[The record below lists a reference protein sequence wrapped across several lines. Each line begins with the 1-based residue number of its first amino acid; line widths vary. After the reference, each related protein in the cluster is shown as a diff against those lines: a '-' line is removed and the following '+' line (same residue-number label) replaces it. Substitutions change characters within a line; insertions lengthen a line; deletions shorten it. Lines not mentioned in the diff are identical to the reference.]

1 MIFRLLTA
9 GLITFG
15 TWQMGQGAYL
25 LAKAE
30 LAQWLLEQAWYEM
43 QVSAF
48 QQQSSKSGKQ
58 EALLKSRPWP
68 WADTWP
74 VAKIKWPELDQ
85 ELIILE
91 GGSGRNLAFAP
102 THLSATVMPGQ
113 QGVSVIGGHRDTHF
127 EFLQFAMIG
136 DEFTVELADGVI
148 HRFEV
153 KNIVIADVRESK
165 IALDSSVAK
174 IALVACYPFT
184 DWQAGSPLRYLV
196 LADLVESKKTKK
208 DEPVP
213 PTSINLLATMIL

>member
-15 TWQMGQGAYL
+15 AWQMGQGAYL

-43 QVSAF
+43 QLAADREQSVHDVSVKA
-48 QQQSSKSGKQ
+48 
-58 EALLKSRPWP
+58 APWP

-74 VAKIKWPELDQ
+74 VAKMQWPELNQ
-85 ELIILE
+85 ELVVLE

-102 THLSATVMPGQ
+102 SHLSATVMPGE

-127 EFLQFAMIG
+127 EFLQYAMIG
-136 DEFTVELADGVI
+136 DEFTIELADGAN
-148 HRFEV
+148 HRFQV
-153 KNIVIADVRESK
+153 KEIVIADVRESK
-165 IALDSSVAK
+165 IALDSSISK

-196 LADLVESKKTKK
+196 LADLVETKKTKK
-208 DEPVP
+208 DEQVP
-213 PTSINLLATMIL
+213 PTSSKLLTTMVL